1 MDPDPPLSQSN
12 RASTVSG
19 VDLLD
24 GPDAHR
30 VGRGLVGVG
39 GSDLVA
45 SLERAD
51 RHAVEG
57 HHRFLGEGG
66 HERVVVTGTH
76 RVVEQLLVLAHG
88 LGQIHAAMLMVRVVF
103 VYDGMAAPARNQPP
117 VHRDRDDEG
126 HGQRKRQAAPEE
138 KARQPGLHR
147 ARDSQHDRVVHY
159 LHHGDGDGVGGER
172 HLDGLPE
179 RHARAQH
186 RPDGQRV
193 AEEERQD
200 DRERVI
206 RFEDLVEK
214 VRISNP
220 DADIELLRRAY
231 VFSAFEHKGQVR
243 HSGEPYL
250 VHPLEVA
257 DQLADM
263 KLDVVAIAAGL
274 LHDIV
279 EDTQT
284 PIERIKELFGVDVA
298 HVVEGVTK
306 LGSIQFSSSEQR
318 QAENFRK
325 MLLAMV
331 DDIRVILVKLADRLH
346 NMRTLHHLP
355 EERRI
360 KIAQETRDIYAPIAN
375 RLGMSKVKNELEE
388 LAFKYL
394 EPKSYESLRHRV
406 ESRRRAT
413 EGMIEELKK
422 NITAKLVDAQIPVIQ
437 IDGRIK
443 RLFSIHQKLKRQKI
457 DLEQVYDLVAL
468 RIITGSVR
476 DCYATL
482 GIIHQTWAPVPGR
495 IKDFIAMPRPNGYQ
509 SLHTSVVSE
518 RGFPF
523 EVQIRSADMHRIAEE
538 GIAAHWKYKEGRV
551 GADRD
556 EQYFIWLR
564 QLLEWQQEVRD
575 PAGVPAE
582 PEDRALP
589 GRGLHLHPEGGG
601 QGAAARRDAGRL
613 RLRHSH
619 RRRPPVRRRPRQRQ
633 DGAAPH
639 QAAQRRHRRDRHRAG
654 PQAEPR
660 LAQLRRHLAG
670 PQQDQALHPRRGENP
685 QPRAGKEAVRQ
696 GSAPLRP
703 QREVAHRRGALRR
716 AVDRAAAC
724 RRRTSSS
731 PRSRTARLS
740 AKAVLGK
747 LVPQEQLKEP
757 QQESALSSV
766 VRRVLGTGDEKIKVR
781 GIDDLMVFRARCC
794 NPIRGEKIVGYIT
807 RGKGVSVHAAACP
820 NVVNLLY
827 DPERRIDVEWDK
839 GSDPSPYTVRL
850 SIQVEDRKGIL
861 ADVSSK
867 IAGIN
872 TNIRNVEATTTDQ
885 MGRIDMT
892 VEISDVKHLQ
902 KVIKSLR
909 SVDGVVDVE
918 RASR

>member
-1 MDPDPPLSQSN
+1 M
-12 RASTVSG
+12 
-19 VDLLD
+19 
-24 GPDAHR
+24 
-30 VGRGLVGVG
+30 
-39 GSDLVA
+39 
-45 SLERAD
+45 
-51 RHAVEG
+51 
-57 HHRFLGEGG
+57 
-66 HERVVVTGTH
+66 
-76 RVVEQLLVLAHG
+76 
-88 LGQIHAAMLMVRVVF
+88 
-103 VYDGMAAPARNQPP
+103 
-117 VHRDRDDEG
+117 
-126 HGQRKRQAAPEE
+126 
-138 KARQPGLHR
+138 
-147 ARDSQHDRVVHY
+147 
-159 LHHGDGDGVGGER
+159 
-172 HLDGLPE
+172 
-179 RHARAQH
+179 
-186 RPDGQRV
+186 
-193 AEEERQD
+193 
-200 DRERVI
+200 I

-214 VRISNP
+214 VRSINP

-250 VHPLEVA
+250 IHPLEVA

-284 PIERIKELFGVDVA
+284 PIERIRELFGADVA

-306 LGSIQFSSSEQR
+306 LGAISFSSSEER

-355 EERRI
+355 EERRV

-375 RLGMSKVKNELEE
+375 RLGMSKIKNELEE

-394 EPKSYESLRHRV
+394 EPKSYEGLRQRV
-406 ESRRRAT
+406 EARRRAT
-413 EGMIEELKK
+413 EGMIEELKT
-422 NITAKLVDAQIPVIQ
+422 NITAKLAEAQVPVIH

-457 DLEQVYDLVAL
+457 DLDQVYDMVAL
-468 RIITGSVR
+468 RIVTDSVK
-476 DCYATL
+476 DCYAAL
-482 GIIHQTWAPVPGR
+482 GIIHQTWSPVPGR

-523 EVQIRSADMHRIAEE
+523 EVQIRSAEMHRTAEE
-538 GIAAHWKYKEGRV
+538 GIAAHWKYKEGRL

-556 EQYFIWLR
+556 EQYFLWLR

-575 PAGVPAE
+575 PQE
-582 PEDRALP
+582 FLQNLKIELYPEEVYIFTPKGEVKALP
-589 GRGLHLHPEGGG
+589 RDATPVDFAYAIHTDVGHQCVGARVNGKMVPLRTRLRNGDIVEIVTTAGHRPSRDWLNFVVTSRARNKIKHYIHAEEKIRSVDLGRKLFEKE
-601 QGAAARRDAGRL
+601 ARRFGLNFKSMIEGEPFVKAVGEYGMQKPDEL
-613 RLRHSH
+613 F
-619 RRRPPVRRRPRQRQ
+619 
-633 DGAAPH
+633 AAI
-639 QAAQRRHRRDRHRAG
+639 G
-654 PQAEPR
+654 Y
-660 LAQLRRHLAG
+660 
-670 PQQDQALHPRRGENP
+670 
-685 QPRAGKEAVRQ
+685 GK
-696 GSAPLRP
+696 
-703 QREVAHRRGALRR
+703 
-716 AVDRAAAC
+716 
-724 RRRTSSS
+724 
-731 PRSRTARLS
+731 LS
-740 AKAVLGK
+740 AKAVLGR

-757 QQESALSSV
+757 SEPGAIASV
-766 VRRVLGTGDEKIKVR
+766 VRRVLGTGEEKIKVR

-794 NPIRGEKIVGYIT
+794 NPIRGEQIVGYVT
-807 RGKGVSVHAAACP
+807 RGKGVSVHSATCP

-827 DPERRIDVEWDK
+827 DPDRRIDVEWDK
-839 GSDPSPYTVRL
+839 GADPAPYTVRL
-850 SIQVEDRKGIL
+850 SIQVEDRRGIL

-892 VEISDVKHLQ
+892 VEINDVKHLQ
-902 KVIKSLR
+902 RVIKSLR
-909 SVDGVVDVE
+909 SIDGVVDVE